1 MTKAKKQIP
10 QIPQNIDIDLV
21 ISCQVSMLC
30 SALTITF
37 SSANF
42 TVAVRACWEN
52 SASPARLP
60 YRRQL
65 VEWGRD
71 SMEVFSSF
79 ATINI
84 APDKTHT
91 SHSGQSY

>member
-42 TVAVRACWEN
+42 TVRACWEN

-65 VEWGRD
+65 VERGRD

-79 ATINI
+79 ATISI